1 MTDVSILIHTRNSA
15 ATLERTLA
23 SVCWSDDVV
32 VVDMESTDDTI
43 AIARQFGARVVAI
56 PLESWSDAIRNRHL
70 HEPRHPW
77 TLALDSD
84 EYLADD
90 AEQLVAA
97 LLADHGGSVDA
108 FAIPRINTLADIA
121 MLGGGWGPDHQWRLS
136 STGSM
141 VYAEEH
147 HQPPR
152 LRDDT
157 GRGYV
162 VEPVDGLCIHHE
174 NYSSLRDLVERQT
187 RYAVTDVYD
196 SDSYD
201 PKEYDQRVHAELSRR
216 LDPDTDGDY
225 SRAAAVLA
233 AWDAV
238 VRRVLHWESLDPR
251 PPFDEALPM
260 PVVLGESARRM
271 LPASVPGLSG
281 DERPLLNPPQ
291 SDGRTSRT
299 ERPTR
304 RHASLVA
311 ERVLRRAWAVHRVVR
326 YQQTLR
332 VRDAIRRPLGVDAF
346 EPADTADIQGE
357 SALVWSRSVLVSQAL
372 RRSIPFH
379 LRGWV
384 EYPLPPLDG
393 LAWGHDGRVQVSIVI
408 PFHEQFE
415 LTLRCME
422 AATVTAVDVAL
433 EIILVDDSSAVD
445 RSGVVA
451 GIEGVEYVRLPEQQG
466 FLAAAN
472 AGAARARGDVIVLLN
487 NDTEPQPGWLTAL
500 LDELERD
507 PEIGIVG
514 PTLLR
519 PDGAIAEAGA
529 VIGATGEPHILGAGL
544 PADSAQFAAPADVGF
559 VSGACL
565 AVRSSLWWQL
575 GGFDE
580 RFRPAYFEDV
590 DLCRAA
596 QTRGLRVRHVPAARV
611 VHFGGQSYGS
621 DGAPA
626 KDVAF
631 ALAQR
636 TFRHKW
642 KHEFTENAKALR
654 AETKASRGTI
664 LIVDVHVP
672 RPDVEGG
679 GVRLYDVILAL
690 LDDGWGVTL
699 LPTDLDTSSHGARD
713 LRAIG
718 VRIVDGIESV
728 RAELTT
734 PPRVIM
740 LCRPDPF
747 AGYALTLKAIWPDA
761 VLVYDSVDLHAQRLA
776 SRLPLQGL
784 DDTGL
789 VALVGAVEQAAFSAS
804 NLTITVTPEEAAIVQ
819 SVVPTANVAVVPFM
833 YRVVAEAPGPD
844 ERTGIL
850 FLGGYRHAPNVDAA
864 LRLAKGVLPAIR
876 SELPDATLTIAGSF
890 PPEHIVALG
899 ERAGVAVLGYVA
911 DLVEIHARAVACVAP
926 IEWGAGINTKL
937 ITAMAHGLPIITT
950 SLGATGLG
958 GEAGEHYLVAETD
971 AEFAACYRR
980 LVEDHELWQRLS
992 DNGRLLV
999 RERFNPT
1006 TAVQPLLDWLEP
1018 YGVTPKSKRHEPATS
1033 SKLGE

>member
-23 SVCWSDDVV
+23 SVRWSDDIVV
-32 VVDMESTDDTI
+32 IDMESTDGTI
-43 AIARQFGARVVAI
+43 AIARQFGARVVEI
-56 PLESWSDAIRNRHL
+56 PLEPWSDAIRNRHL
-70 HEPRHPW
+70 LEPRHPW

-97 LLADHGGSVDA
+97 LLGDHGATVDA
-108 FAIPRINTLADIA
+108 FAIPRINTLADVA

-136 STGSM
+136 RTGSM

-152 LRDDT
+152 LRDDA
-157 GRGYV
+157 GRGHV
-162 VEPVDGLCIHHE
+162 VEPVDGLSIHHE
-174 NYSSLRDLVERQT
+174 NYASLRELVERHT
-187 RYAVTDVYD
+187 RYAVTDIYD
-196 SDSYD
+196 PDSYD
-201 PKEYDQRVHAELSRR
+201 PKAYDQQVHAELGRR

-225 SRAAAVLA
+225 SRAAATLM

-260 PVVLGESARRM
+260 PVVLGQPVRRT
-271 LPASVPGLSG
+271 LPAAVPGLAG
-281 DERPLLNPPQ
+281 DERPLPGPPQ
-291 SDGRTSRT
+291 PGASTK
-299 ERPTR
+299 RPAR
-304 RHASLVA
+304 RHASLAA
-311 ERVLRRAWAVHRVVR
+311 ERALRQAWALHRVLR

-332 VRDAIRRPLGVDAF
+332 VRDTIRQSLGLGMFDS
-346 EPADTADIQGE
+346 ADTVERHGE
-357 SALVWSRSVLVSQAL
+357 SAVVWTRSALVTQAI
-372 RRSIPFH
+372 RRSIPFRVH
-379 LRGWV
+379 GWT
-384 EYPLPPLDG
+384 EYPMPPLDG
-393 LAWGHDGRVQVSIVI
+393 FAWAHDGRVQVSIVI

-433 EIILVDDSSAVD
+433 EIILVDDGSAVD
-445 RSGVVA
+445 RSGVFA

-466 FLAAAN
+466 FLVAAN
-472 AGAARARGDVIVLLN
+472 AGGARARGDVIVLLN
-487 NDTEPQPGWLTAL
+487 NDTEPQSGWLTAL
-500 LDELERD
+500 LDELDRD
-507 PEIGIVG
+507 STIGIVG

-529 VIGATGEPHILGAGL
+529 VIDATGEPHILGAGL
-544 PADSAQFAAPADVGF
+544 PADSAAFTSSADVGY

-565 AVRSSLWWQL
+565 AVRASLWWEL

-580 RFRPAYFEDV
+580 RYRPAYFEDV
-590 DLCRAA
+590 DLCQSA
-596 QTRGLRVRHVPAARV
+596 QTRGYRVRHAPAARV

-631 ALAQR
+631 ALSQR
-636 TFRHKW
+636 TFRQKW
-642 KHEFTENAKALR
+642 KHELAAASKQNRAITTAK
-654 AETKASRGTI
+654 RGTI

-679 GVRLYDVILAL
+679 GARLYDVILAL
-690 LDDGWGVTL
+690 LDEGWGVAL
-699 LPTDLDTSSHGARD
+699 LPTDLDTSSRGAQD

-718 VRIVDGIESV
+718 VVIVDGIESA

-734 PPRVIM
+734 PPRAIM

-747 AGYALTLKAIWPDA
+747 AGYAMTLKAIWPDA
-761 VLVYDSVDLHAQRLA
+761 ALVYDSVDLHAQRLA
-776 SRLPLQGL
+776 SQLLLQGRE
-784 DDTGL
+784 DTGL
-789 VALVGAVEQAAFSAS
+789 VALVDAIEQAAFAATD
-804 NLTITVTPEEAAIVQ
+804 LTITVTPEEATIVQ
-819 SVVPTANVAVVPFM
+819 SLAPTAQVAVVPFM
-833 YRVVAEAPGPD
+833 YRVVDDAPGPD
-844 ERTGIL
+844 GRAGIL

-864 LRLAKGVLPAIR
+864 LRLAHGVLPAIR
-876 SELPDATLTIAGSF
+876 SELPDATLTIAGSY
-890 PPEHIVALG
+890 PPEHVVALG
-899 ERAGVAVLGYVA
+899 ERAGIAVLGYVA
-911 DLVEIHARAVACVAP
+911 DLAAVHALALACVAP

-937 ITAMAHGLPIITT
+937 ITAMAHGLPVITT

-958 GEAGEHYLVAETD
+958 GEAGEHYLLAETD
-971 AEFAACYRR
+971 AEFAASYQR
-980 LVEDHELWQRLS
+980 LVEDKELWQRLS

-999 RERFNPT
+999 QERFNPS
-1006 TAVQPLLDWLEP
+1006 TAVRPLLDWLEP
-1018 YGVTPKSKRHEPATS
+1018 HGVTTRTTQRKSATS
-1033 SKLGE
+1033 SKLRA